1 MSVTTALRWPARWR
15 HLSVGGFAGGAGLFL
30 VGAITLLAICA
41 PLVAPY
47 DPLAISLDHQLAPPD
62 AQHWFGTD
70 QSGRDVLSRVIWG
83 ARPSLEVGILAV
95 VIGLI
100 GGVLLG
106 LVAGFYN
113 GGWWEQVIMR
123 LLDAFAAIPLLIWAI
138 AIVGI
143 LGVDPLHVGPFVFG
157 NEVKV
162 MGLLG
167 LLYIP
172 GLARI
177 THVAALTESRAD
189 YVAAR
194 RLQGVGGWRIM
205 FGDVLPN
212 CLAPLIV
219 QATLLVAVGIII
231 EAAISFVGLGVQPP
245 EPSWGTMLAEARN
258 YLFSGEWWL
267 SAFPGLGISLTVIGF
282 NLLGD
287 RLRDLLDPRRN
298 AAVFAA

>member
-1 MSVTTALRWPARWR
+1 MSGVLRLPA
-15 HLSVGGFAGGAGLFL
+15 VGGFAGTVGLFL
-30 VGAITLLAICA
+30 VAAIVLMAIFA
-41 PLVAPY
+41 PLIAPY
-47 DPLAISLDHQLAPPD
+47 DPLAIDLNHQLVPPD
-62 AQHWFGTD
+62 ASHWFGTD

-95 VIGLI
+95 VIGLF
-100 GGVLLG
+100 GGVLPG
-106 LVAGFYN
+106 LIAGFYS
-113 GGWWEQVIMR
+113 GGWLEQVVMR
-123 LLDAFAAIPLLIWAI
+123 LLDAFSAIPLLIWAI

-143 LGVDPLHVGPFVFG
+143 LGVNAFHVGPLAFG
-157 NEVKV
+157 NEIKV

-194 RLQGVGGWRIM
+194 RLQNVGGWRIM
-205 FGDVLPN
+205 LGDVLPN
-212 CLAPLIV
+212 CLPPVIV
-219 QATLLVAVGIII
+219 QATLLVAIGIII

-245 EPSWGTMLAEARN
+245 EPSWGSMLADARN

-267 SAFPGLGISLTVIGF
+267 SVFPGLGISLTVIGF

-287 RLRDLLDPRRN
+287 RLRDVLDPRRN
-298 AAVFAA
+298 TAVFAG